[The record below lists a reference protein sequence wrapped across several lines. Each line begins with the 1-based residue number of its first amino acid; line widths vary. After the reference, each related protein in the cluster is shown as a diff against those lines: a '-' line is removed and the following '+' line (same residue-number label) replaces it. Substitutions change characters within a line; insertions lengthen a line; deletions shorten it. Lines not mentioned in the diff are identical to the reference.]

1 MTHRRYHILMALIIT
16 IVTAGVAQPVR
27 GAEPSASSAQ
37 GHDPWPSLIEQT
49 QERGLPTKFLKQI
62 DPDFVTVVFEDLRT
76 YAAEYHPPE
85 HRMILNMRLSFN
97 EAGGALADL
106 GRMTHHDIGLLYHE
120 LLHAYLDFIFS
131 APDPEAL
138 PPEAKRLLALAN
150 KQLQCHFRFVRIN
163 PIRQRKAATELR
175 FLSKDDAWE
184 VLNETWAVF
193 IGWAIWTKLELFPN
207 GVANAKWSPSTIQE
221 WSKRLI
227 QANQSG
233 ELLGYY
239 EPDETEERRI
249 ARKRFIAPSNGITPP
264 DVELLL
270 ADILEESPDLIKASS
285 GVIEQS
291 RASEEPPPSCE

>member
-1 MTHRRYHILMALIIT
+1 MTHRRYRIVFALIIT
-16 IVTAGVAQPVR
+16 MVSAGLSHPVQ
-27 GAEPSASSAQ
+27 GAESSATLSQ
-37 GHDPWPSLIEQT
+37 VHNPWPSLIEQT
-49 QERGLPTKFLKQI
+49 QERGLPTTFLKQI
-62 DPDFVTVVFEDLRT
+62 APDFVTVVFEDLRT

-106 GRMTHHDIGLLYHE
+106 GRMTHHDLGLLYHE

-131 APDPEAL
+131 APNPEAL

-193 IGWAIWTKLELFPN
+193 IGWAIWTKLELFPD
-207 GVANAKWSPSTIQE
+207 GVATAKWNPTTIQE
-221 WSKRLI
+221 WSKRLT
-227 QANQSG
+227 QTNQTG

-239 EPDETEERRI
+239 EPDEPEERRI
-249 ARKRFIAPSNGITPP
+249 ARKRFIAPSNGITPQG
-264 DVELLL
+264 VEQLL
-270 ADILEESPDLIKASS
+270 ADILEESPELIQASS
-285 GVIEQS
+285 SVIEQS
-291 RASEEPPPSCE
+291 RASAEPPPTCE